1 MRKAS
6 LGWTGDEPVRH
17 LRLSAGCRAAVL
29 SRTVAITWEVVMG
42 RLDGK
47 VAVVLGAAAKDNM
60 GQVMARRF
68 AAEGASVVVGGRQAD
83 TLAALG
89 GRAARQACAVRHH
102 AARPMSRRWPK
113 SQPIRTGVSTLRSIA
128 RAGVSWP
135 SCSRRPRSR
144 STSSRRCSSRVP
156 YFFLQ
161 TFCALMSQSGGGSI
175 VTISSASVYALLYNH
190 AAYIGTKAGTDA
202 LVRCFA
208 NEFGPRGVKINS
220 IAPGL
225 TATPM
230 TERETKLPGLEEAFL
245 KEYPLG
251 RIGTTDDVANAAL
264 WLVTDESFLTGQV
277 LQVNGG
283 LTLRRNPSPKEINA
297 YPLDTV
303 LLQCDRRIQHERVAF
318 LDVLQD
324 AEVPVPMGRD
334 ADVSH
339 RPRHGRVFDPACR
352 HVEHGVGSAVVDRH
366 LEVEPRDAQDRECR
380 RRRHA
385 PGRPCRASPGPP
397 TRASCRPCRSS

>member
-1 MRKAS
+1 
-6 LGWTGDEPVRH
+6 
-17 LRLSAGCRAAVL
+17 
-29 SRTVAITWEVVMG
+29 MG

-60 GQVMARRF
+60 GQVIARRF
-68 AAEGASVVVGGRQAD
+68 AAEGASVVVGGRHGDPLQA
-83 TLAALG
+83 LAAELHG
-89 GRAARQACAVRHH
+89 MHAVCDITKKADVEALAKVANDAYGRVDIAVNC
-102 AARPMSRRWPK
+102 
-113 SQPIRTGVSTLRSIA
+113 TGWGLMAKLLETTEEQIDRLTA
-128 RAGVSWP
+128 LQFKG
-135 SCSRRPRSR
+135 
-144 STSSRRCSSRVP
+144 P

-264 WLVTDESFLTGQV
+264 WLVTDESFMTGQV

-297 YPLDTV
+297 S
-303 LLQCDRRIQHERVAF
+303 
-318 LDVLQD
+318 
-324 AEVPVPMGRD
+324 M
-334 ADVSH
+334 
-339 RPRHGRVFDPACR
+339 
-352 HVEHGVGSAVVDRH
+352 
-366 LEVEPRDAQDRECR
+366 
-380 RRRHA
+380 
-385 PGRPCRASPGPP
+385 RAAGAA
-397 TRASCRPCRSS
+397 RG